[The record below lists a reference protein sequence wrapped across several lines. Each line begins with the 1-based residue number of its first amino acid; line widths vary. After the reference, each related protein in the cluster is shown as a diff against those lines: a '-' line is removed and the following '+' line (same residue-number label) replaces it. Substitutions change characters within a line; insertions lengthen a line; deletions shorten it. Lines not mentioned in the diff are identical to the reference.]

1 MKLAYRK
8 QCGPYVA
15 ECLLINRHSHLFV
28 VYRLYVPPWHRRQG
42 IATGLMRRVMAAAD
56 KENARL
62 ALLPSAFGSMDTAE
76 LEKWYSR
83 LGFVY
88 DRDSYYMFRE
98 PQREAK

>member
-15 ECLLINRHSHLFV
+15 ECLITRYSHFFV

-42 IATGLMRRVMAAAD
+42 IATDLMRRVMAAAD

-62 ALLPSAFGSMDTAE
+62 ALLPSAFGSMDTTE

>member
-15 ECLLINRHSHLFV
+15 ECLIIRYSHFFV
-28 VYRLYVPPWHRRQG
+28 VYRLYVPPWYRRQG
-42 IATGLMRRVMAAAD
+42 IATGLMRLVMAAAD

-62 ALLPSAFGSMDTAE
+62 ALIPSGFGSMDIAE